1 MLSEKNA
8 YKNLEN
14 DRLIFFQNNSE
25 KTRVMSRHLS
35 HYIYVYIYICTYTCY
50 SKRRIKIIISL
61 IYK

>member
-14 DRLIFFQNNSE
+14 DRLIFFNNSE

-35 HYIYVYIYICTYTCY
+35 HYIYVYM
-50 SKRRIKIIISL
+50 L
-61 IYK
+61 FEV